1 MAFKLVGPS
10 DTFSHNESSTVVV
23 LRQTTD
29 QVVTLSLLVE
39 DTFVGL
45 QGMSSNFDS
54 SLTSVNCTHESWST
68 LRHSYPVSTSNTFT
82 SVWRMTPDRSRE
94 DTIHGLQELE
104 ADQAL
109 VHVDGIQLHLA
120 L

>member
-1 MAFKLVGPS
+1 MAFRLVGPS

-29 QVVTLSLLVE
+29 HVVTLSLFVE

-68 LRHSYPVSTSNTFT
+68 FLHSYPVSTSNTFT

-94 DTIHGLQELE
+94 ERSTGSKNLKQIKP
-104 ADQAL
+104 L
-109 VHVDGIQLHLA
+109 VHVDGI
-120 L
+120 